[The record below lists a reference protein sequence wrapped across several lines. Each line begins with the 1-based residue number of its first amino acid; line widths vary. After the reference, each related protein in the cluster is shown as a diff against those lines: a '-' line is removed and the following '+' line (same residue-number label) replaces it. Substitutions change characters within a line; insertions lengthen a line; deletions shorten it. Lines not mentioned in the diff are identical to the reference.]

1 MDAVG
6 FRDSGYLTLTS
17 NTMCPIL
24 IARPSLENKAE
35 TYSKPTFQVCL
46 KYLAKMM
53 ALPAKPSQ
61 ATSMKSPCS
70 FSSRFDPAPTRTTSF
85 RLSGSDVKLRSY
97 KKKIKYRD

>member
-1 MDAVG
+1 M
-6 FRDSGYLTLTS
+6 
-17 NTMCPIL
+17 
-24 IARPSLENKAE
+24 
-35 TYSKPTFQVCL
+35 

-97 KKKIKYRD
+97 KKKIKNRDKRYSKRNGNTVPCSRCDGTDFEPENVRK